1 MTLVADRELS
11 LQKRGKILYKYSKER
26 RKKQLNILLKVSVSC
41 AVVLAV
47 ITSGIIVA
55 KITHNTNETVIPVS
69 VAEKIVPP
77 KEVSLVMVGDN
88 LLHMSLIRNA
98 EQPDGSMNFDSLY
111 DGMLPYFQK
120 ADLSVIV
127 QETVLGG
134 KELGYSGYPMFN
146 SPQEV
151 GNSIA
156 KAGFDIVLQATNH
169 TLDKGA
175 KGVENTLEFWKSHP
189 DITVLGINESP
200 EKQNNITFLEKN
212 GIEFALLN
220 YTDSTNGIPKPNG
233 KEYLVNTADEEKI
246 KNDLAIAEE
255 NAEFTIVF
263 MHWGTEY
270 SLSENQYQQNLAK
283 MMCEY
288 GADLIMGSHPHVLE
302 PVKWIEAENGNKALV
317 YYSLGNYVSR
327 QKEVNNLLGGL
338 ATVKIRRE
346 STDNVYITESSL
358 MPIVTH
364 YNYNSREFRVYP
376 LKEYTD
382 ELASTHGVNQFDG
395 KLTLE
400 RLRNTVDK
408 VFSENTAVKIDY

>member
-1 MTLVADRELS
+1 M
-11 LQKRGKILYKYSKER
+11 YKYSKER
-26 RKKQLNILLKVSVSC
+26 KRKKLDILLKVSVSC

-47 ITSGIIVA
+47 IVSGVIFA
-55 KITHNTNETVIPVS
+55 KTRDNASESTIPVS
-69 VAEKIVPP
+69 VAETILPP

-88 LLHMSLIRNA
+88 LLHMSLVRNG
-98 EQPDGSMNFDSLY
+98 ENPDGSMNFDHLY
-111 DGMLPYFQK
+111 EELLPYFQN

-134 KELGYSGYPMFN
+134 KELGYSGYPLFN

-151 GNSIA
+151 GDSIA
-156 KAGFDIVLQATNH
+156 KAGFDIVLHATNH

-175 KGVENTLEFWKSHP
+175 KGVENTLEFWKKHP
-189 DITVLGINESP
+189 KVTVLGINESFD
-200 EKQNNITFLEKN
+200 EQNSITYIEKN
-212 GIEFALLN
+212 GIKFALLN
-220 YTDSTNGIPKPNG
+220 YTDSTNGIPKPSD
-233 KEYLVNTADEEKI
+233 KEYLVNTVNEEKI
-246 KNDLAIAEE
+246 KNDLTIAEE

-270 SLSENQYQQNLAK
+270 ALSENQFQQNLATI
-283 MMCEY
+283 MCEY

-302 PVKWIEAENGNKALV
+302 PVKWIETENGNKALV

-338 ATVKIRRE
+338 ATVKICRE
-346 STDNVYITESSL
+346 NADNVYIKESSL

-364 YNYNSREFRVYP
+364 YDYNSRNFRVYP

-382 ELASTHGVNQFDG
+382 ELASTHGVNLYDG
-395 KLTLE
+395 KLTVE
-400 RLRNTVDK
+400 RLRNTVEK
-408 VFSENTAVKIDY
+408 VFKDNTAVKIDY

>member
-1 MTLVADRELS
+1 M
-11 LQKRGKILYKYSKER
+11 YKYSKER
-26 RKKQLNILLKVSVSC
+26 KRKKLDILLKVTVSC

-47 ITSGIIVA
+47 IVLGVIFA
-55 KITHNTNETVIPVS
+55 KIRDNASKSTIPVS
-69 VAEKIVPP
+69 VAETILPP

-88 LLHMSLIRNA
+88 LLHMSLVRNG
-98 EQPDGSMNFDSLY
+98 ENPDGSMNFDSLY
-111 DGMLPYFQK
+111 EELLPYFQN

-134 KELGYSGYPMFN
+134 KELGYSGYPLFN
-146 SPQEV
+146 TPQEV
-151 GNSIA
+151 GDSIA
-156 KAGFDIVLQATNH
+156 KAGFDIVLHATNH

-175 KGVENTLEFWKSHP
+175 KGVENTLEFWKKYP
-189 DITVLGINESP
+189 DITVLGINESFD
-200 EKQNNITFLEKN
+200 EQNSITYIEKN
-212 GIEFALLN
+212 GIKFALLN
-220 YTDSTNGIPKPNG
+220 YTDSTNGIPRPSG
-233 KEYLVNTADEEKI
+233 KEYLVNTVDEEKI
-246 KNDLAIAEE
+246 KNDLTIAEE

-270 SLSENQYQQNLAK
+270 ALYENQFQQKLAT

-302 PVKWIEAENGNKALV
+302 PVKWVETENGNKALV

-346 STDNVYITESSL
+346 DADNVYIEENSL

-364 YNYNSREFRVYP
+364 YNVNSRGFRVYP
-376 LKEYTD
+376 LKNYTN
-382 ELASTHGVNQFDG
+382 ELASTHGVNLYDG
-395 KLTLE
+395 KLTVE
-400 RLRNTVDK
+400 RLRSTVDK
-408 VFSENTAVKIDY
+408 VFADNTAVKIDY

>member
-1 MTLVADRELS
+1 M
-11 LQKRGKILYKYSKER
+11 YKYSKER
-26 RKKQLNILLKVSVSC
+26 KRKKLDILLKVSVSC

-47 ITSGIIVA
+47 IVSGVIFA
-55 KITHNTNETVIPVS
+55 KIRDNASETTIPVS
-69 VAEKIVPP
+69 VAETILPP

-88 LLHMSLIRNA
+88 LLHMSLVRNG
-98 EQPDGSMNFDSLY
+98 ENPDGSMNFDSLY
-111 DGMLPYFQK
+111 EELLPYFQD

-134 KELGYSGYPMFN
+134 KELGYSGYPLFN

-151 GNSIA
+151 GDSIA
-156 KAGFDIVLQATNH
+156 KAGLDIVLHATNH

-175 KGVENTLEFWKSHP
+175 KGVENTLEFWKKYP
-189 DITVLGINESP
+189 DITVLGINESFD
-200 EKQNNITFLEKN
+200 EQNSITYIEKN
-212 GIEFALLN
+212 GIKFALLN
-220 YTDSTNGIPKPNG
+220 YTDSTNGIPRPSG
-233 KEYLVNTADEEKI
+233 KEYLVNTVDEEKI
-246 KNDLAIAEE
+246 KNDLTIAEE

-270 SLSENQYQQNLAK
+270 ALSENHFQQKLAT

-302 PVKWIEAENGNKALV
+302 PVKWIETENGNKALV

-346 STDNVYITESSL
+346 DTDNVYIEESSL

-364 YNYNSREFRVYP
+364 YNVNSRGFRVYP
-376 LKEYTD
+376 LKKYTD
-382 ELASTHGVNQFDG
+382 ELASTHGVNLYDG
-395 KLTLE
+395 KLTVE

-408 VFSENTAVKIDY
+408 VFADNTAVKIDY